1 MRKRSRTPEIIE
13 AMSRAQQIAFGPFV
27 FAACVSAKRLGIL
40 KVLGQSGGL
49 TREELAE
56 RMHLS
61 PYGVKVLADMLV
73 PAGVLRSE
81 AGKLFLTKVGECLEW
96 DPLTGVNLDF
106 TADVCFKPL
115 AHLEEAIREERPAGL
130 SEFGPWPTVYE
141 AMPHLPPQVLASWLR
156 FDHYYSETAFREALK
171 HLAGLAPRRI
181 LDIGGNTGRFCEL
194 ALKALPQASVT
205 LIDLPGQC
213 AMARS
218 NAALA
223 GLGERF
229 ATAPVDWL
237 DPEAMPETG
246 GPADLIW
253 MSQFLDCF
261 SPDECRSI
269 LARAQRLLA
278 PDGTIAVLEC
288 ILDNQD
294 YEAAHMSLAATS
306 LYFTAVANGN
316 SRFFR
321 RDELAAILAD
331 SGLAVRREIHP
342 IGASHTLFL
351 CRSAREDGAC

>member
-1 MRKRSRTPEIIE
+1 
-13 AMSRAQQIAFGPFV
+13 
-27 FAACVSAKRLGIL
+27 
-40 KVLGQSGGL
+40 
-49 TREELAE
+49 
-56 RMHLS
+56 
-61 PYGVKVLADMLV
+61 
-73 PAGVLRSE
+73 
-81 AGKLFLTKVGECLEW
+81 
-96 DPLTGVNLDF
+96 
-106 TADVCFKPL
+106 
-115 AHLEEAIREERPAGL
+115 
-130 SEFGPWPTVYE
+130 
-141 AMPHLPPQVLASWLR
+141 
-156 FDHYYSETAFREALK
+156 
-171 HLAGLAPRRI
+171 
-181 LDIGGNTGRFCEL
+181 
-194 ALKALPQASVT
+194 
-205 LIDLPGQC
+205 
-213 AMARS
+213 
-218 NAALA
+218 
-223 GLGERF
+223 
-229 ATAPVDWL
+229 
-237 DPEAMPETG
+237 MPETG

-278 PDGTIAVLEC
+278 PDGTIAILEC